1 MKKRRNGLKI
11 MASLIVL
18 LGSLSYI
25 MLLAIINGTLGF
37 LCAMGVTIFGSIG
50 VAKFLDETINMSY
63 GLIISLT
70 IGCGVLRGALRYLEQ
85 YSNHFIAFK
94 LLWLE

>member
-25 MLLAIINGTLGF
+25 MLLAII
-37 LCAMGVTIFGSIG
+37 MVP
-50 VAKFLDETINMSY
+50 
-63 GLIISLT
+63 
-70 IGCGVLRGALRYLEQ
+70 
-85 YSNHFIAFK
+85 
-94 LLWLE
+94 